1 MPLSVNEEALIDRI
15 LKRARELYQADREK
29 YKNDYSG
36 LIRGILNDFCI
47 TDHADRERILKEVC
61 SRKGRTGGKAP
72 RRNAGPT
79 GTQLGLPFGKGEK
92 AHIAWLIAND
102 PERLLQVAHEG
113 LMQD

>member
-1 MPLSVNEEALIDRI
+1 MPISVSEEALIDRI

-47 TDHADRERILKEVC
+47 TNPVDRERILKEVC

-72 RRNAGPT
+72 RRNAEPT

-92 AHIAWLIAND
+92 AHIAWFLAND